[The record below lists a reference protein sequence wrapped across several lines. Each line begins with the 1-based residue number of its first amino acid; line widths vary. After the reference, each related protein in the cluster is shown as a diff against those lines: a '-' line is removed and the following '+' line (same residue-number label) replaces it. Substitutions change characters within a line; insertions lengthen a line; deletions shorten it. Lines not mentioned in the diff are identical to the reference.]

1 MSELHQ
7 AGSGDALLS
16 VRGLKTYF
24 PVYGGLFATKQGYVQ
39 AVNNVSFDVH
49 CGETL
54 GLVGRKWLRQ
64 KHAGADNF
72 AHRACDR
79 RRGLF

>member
-24 PVYGGLFATKQGYVQ
+24 PVYGGLFATKQGYV
-39 AVNNVSFDVH
+39 
-49 CGETL
+49 T
-54 GLVGRKWLRQ
+54 GR
-64 KHAGADNF
+64 
-72 AHRACDR
+72 
-79 RRGLF
+79 